1 MDFLITKRFPC
12 SVCGL
17 VTSRHDD
24 WFLVIENRWLDRLKI
39 LTWHSSLAPQTE
51 IRSACCRQH
60 LRLLIGHWLDQASLR
75 LIPQAYTPPMPI
87 ASAPARQDL
96 ELDQHSAGYLLGEL
110 SVCRETFS
118 HSWTGSN
125 AALEGI
131 LDALVPVADQSD
143 TSQTEYQFFVPP
155 PNPHVG
161 SPFTKALAD
170 LRRSLM
176 QV

>member
-1 MDFLITKRFPC
+1 MDSLIKKRFPC

-17 VTSRHDD
+17 VTYRHEG

-39 LTWHSSLAPQTE
+39 LTWHSLLAPQKE
-51 IRSACCRQH
+51 IKSACSRQH
-60 LRLLIGHWLDQASLR
+60 LRMLIGHWLNQASLR
-75 LIPQAYTPPMPI
+75 LPQTCNPPMPI

-96 ELDQHSAGYLLGEL
+96 DLDHHSVGYLLGEL
-110 SVCRETFS
+110 SVHRETLS
-118 HSWTGSN
+118 HGWTGSL

-131 LDALVPVADQSD
+131 LDALVPVADQSN
-143 TSQTEYQFFVPP
+143 TCATEYQFIDPP
-155 PNPHVG
+155 PSPHLH
-161 SPFTKALAD
+161 SPFSKALAD

>member
-1 MDFLITKRFPC
+1 MDSLIKKRFPC

-17 VTSRHDD
+17 VTYRHEG

-39 LTWHSSLAPQTE
+39 LTWHSLLAPQKE
-51 IRSACCRQH
+51 IKSACSRQH
-60 LRLLIGHWLDQASLR
+60 LRMLIGHWLNQASLR
-75 LIPQAYTPPMPI
+75 LPQTCNPPMPI

-96 ELDQHSAGYLLGEL
+96 DLDHHSVGYLLGEL
-110 SVCRETFS
+110 SVHRETLS
-118 HSWTGSN
+118 HGWTGSL

-131 LDALVPVADQSD
+131 LDALIPVADQGN
-143 TSQTEYQFFVPP
+143 TCATEYQFFDPP
-155 PNPHVG
+155 PSPHLD